1 MLKDLMLQ
9 SENKNEPRENRD
21 PSFLLDSDLLMIDF
35 DFDMF
40 EAEINTGFS
49 SDSLSLIQ
57 MDKTGD
63 QAFSN
68 MRESPKVKESVDSQ
82 NFMSLD
88 SVSKIFEGQELT
100 QHEKLNEKPG
110 LKGYTKFPERN
121 EINNGSLD
129 LRTQASQNLFED
141 YPSTLEPLSITKE
154 PSKTKEIIKS

>member
-1 MLKDLMLQ
+1 
-9 SENKNEPRENRD
+9 
-21 PSFLLDSDLLMIDF
+21 
-35 DFDMF
+35 
-40 EAEINTGFS
+40 
-49 SDSLSLIQ
+49 
-57 MDKTGD
+57 
-63 QAFSN
+63 
-68 MRESPKVKESVDSQ
+68 
-82 NFMSLD
+82 MSLD

-100 QHEKLNEKPG
+100 QHEKLIEKPG